1 MTDQEKKAQLDAAV
15 AFFDNFVNTVLV
27 HNVDGVVPMEVMKNY
42 NVLRNELA
50 KLYVD
55 LD

>member
-1 MTDQEKKAQLDAAV
+1 MTEVEENRKKLNESINY
-15 AFFDNFVNTVLV
+15 FDNYINTMLQYSVE
-27 HNVDGVVPMEVMKNY
+27 GIKPIEVMKHY

-55 LD
+55 